1 LTSVCKVIKLPTNF
15 IFEVNTM
22 PMYEYQCK
30 ECGLVFEARQKFS
43 DAPLTECG
51 GCGGRVAKLISQAG
65 FALKGCGWY
74 DQGYGDK
81 SASCA
86 SADSGGGC
94 AGCPKAAN
102 E

>member
-51 GCGGRVAKLISQAG
+51 ECGGQVAKLISQAG
-65 FALKGCGWY
+65 FALKGGGWY